1 MGQLDNIK
9 VGMFRL
15 VILCCF
21 VVICA
26 GQRARGKNK
35 VCDDGTTPKCNDG
48 TAKPPC
54 ADGNRPVCEDGTV
67 LGGNAGG
74 RKGCEDGTAEPP
86 CADGKKPRCAK
97 GSTAVCGS
105 DEGDTP

>member
-74 RKGCEDGTAEPP
+74 RKGCDDGSRPTCADGTAKPPCDDGNKPVCEDGTEL
-86 CADGKKPRCAK
+86 G
-97 GSTAVCGS
+97 
-105 DEGDTP
+105 